1 MRCSTVEV
9 SRGGAK
15 VIINESD
22 FDGTTMVSWSDF
34 MKKAARN
41 DMPDYRAA
49 VSEVL
54 VSAPPLPVNHK

>member
-9 SRGGAK
+9 SRGDAK

-22 FDGTTMVSWSDF
+22 FDGTTMVLWSDF

-41 DMPDYRAA
+41 DMPDYRAV
-49 VSEVL
+49 VSEIL
-54 VSAPPLPVNHK
+54 VSAPPLPTNNK